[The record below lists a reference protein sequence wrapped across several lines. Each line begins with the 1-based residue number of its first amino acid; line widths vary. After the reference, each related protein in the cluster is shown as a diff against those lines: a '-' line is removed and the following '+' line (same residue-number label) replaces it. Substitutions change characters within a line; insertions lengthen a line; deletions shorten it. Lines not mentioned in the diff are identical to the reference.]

1 MGHTALQ
8 VAAVAA
14 VAAVLPIHRQWGLAF
29 QGLTDSVGVVAE
41 APLILPLV
49 ERGDG
54 EETAS

>member
-14 VAAVLPIHRQWGLAF
+14 VAAVLLIHRQWGLAL
-29 QGLTDSVGVVAE
+29 QGLMDSAGVVAE
-41 APLILPLV
+41 APLITAMV